1 MSFPRWLFS
10 SFPMFLPDSSSHIF
24 FAVFRRDQIPTGS
37 SEEWRQGAFTWAQD
51 TPFYLW
57 LWDHFSTNQAEWK
70 VCAKYT
76 HGGAV
81 KGVVKSN
88 FRFVFRRRRR
98 SLSNRNKILFPAPST
113 PKAGVGPLFSSLSLQ
128 RRMWRQMSKWLLLYV
143 DEPCIVVKPCLW
155 YCIVCTDDDANGVS
169 GIACHLS
176 PFAGIAQP
184 FSWAESSYWTSLKR
198 FLFPHYYKL
207 PQMQLFQVEYF
218 KLAVEFEEEGTGTVV
233 KEETSASLKDKV
245 SEAIRT

>member
-1 MSFPRWLFS
+1 MVAATRKRRPSKSLNMCFPRWLFS

-24 FAVFRRDQIPTGS
+24 FAVFRWDQIPTGS

-88 FRFVFRRRRR
+88 FRFVFRRGRRR
-98 SLSNRNKILFPAPST
+98 KTLSNRNKILFP
-113 PKAGVGPLFSSLSLQ
+113 SSQYSQ
-128 RRMWRQMSKWLLLYV
+128 GWRRPPVLKS
-143 DEPCIVVKPCLW
+143 I
-155 YCIVCTDDDANGVS
+155 T
-169 GIACHLS
+169 
-176 PFAGIAQP
+176 
-184 FSWAESSYWTSLKR
+184 AETN
-198 FLFPHYYKL
+198 
-207 PQMQLFQVEYF
+207 VTAAE
-218 KLAVEFEEEGTGTVV
+218 
-233 KEETSASLKDKV
+233 
-245 SEAIRT
+245 